1 MPIEI
6 KAYKTQNADTMAK
19 TLVVDDGTFKVLLPI
34 TEGVKV
40 DVDKA
45 VADNQRIALANDAYI
60 QAMVAKLMG
69 KTTTTKEIDPKAY
82 YTSKADAGAAGD
94 AGAGGKG

>member
-1 MPIEI
+1 MPPTV
-6 KAYKTQNADTMAK
+6 KAYETQNADTMAK
-19 TLVVDDGTFKVLLPI
+19 ALVVDDGTYKVLVPI
-34 TEGVKV
+34 VEGVKV

-69 KTTTTKEIDPKAY
+69 KTPTTKEIDPKDY
-82 YTSKADAGAAGD
+82 YTAKAAAGD
-94 AGAGGKG
+94 AGAGGTK